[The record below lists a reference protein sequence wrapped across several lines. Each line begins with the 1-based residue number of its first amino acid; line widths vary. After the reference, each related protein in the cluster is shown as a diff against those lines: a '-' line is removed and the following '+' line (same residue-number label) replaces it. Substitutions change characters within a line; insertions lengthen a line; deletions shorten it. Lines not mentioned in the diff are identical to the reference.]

1 MTPRF
6 KLAASDDTFLA
17 TAARRYVHTVD
28 IAAGPQDVWDML
40 TADDALVSWS
50 AVITA
55 SKWISPRPFGVGTT
69 RLVTLGGVVRL
80 EERFYR
86 WEEGE
91 RMTFTVD
98 AASIPGLKRFAEDL
112 VLRPAP
118 GGTQLTWTFAL
129 EGNPLLQPLLS
140 VASPVNNIVTRTI
153 AHGITGKT
161 RQEARR

>member
-6 KLAASDDTFLA
+6 TLAASDDSFLA

-28 IAAGPQDVWDML
+28 ISRDPHDVWDML

-55 SKWISPRPFGVGTT
+55 SKWLSPRPFGVGTT

-112 VLRPAP
+112 VLQPTP
-118 GGTQLTWTFAL
+118 GGTRLTWTFAL
-129 EGNPLLQPLLS
+129 EGNPLLQPLLG

-153 AHGITGKT
+153 AQGITGKAQ
-161 RQEARR
+161 QEARR